1 MFFLSELRNDD
12 NALPPA
18 LDQKACLAM
27 DEIFHL
33 YASSDMQ

>member
-18 LDQKACLAM
+18 LDPKACLAL

-33 YASSDMQ
+33 HVPSYMP